1 MKKTL
6 SIISLIVILFAII
19 FAYKTFQANKNFNPD
34 LLIENSKNY
43 NYDIVR
49 DIYGVPHITGIKD
62 QDTAFGFG
70 FAQTEDDYENI
81 ELVIKMSRG
90 ELSDFDISPSSI
102 ISLFNLLTNT
112 GDILDNISFIEGV
125 ELDYLVKFLNT
136 EEIAA
141 NLKHTVD
148 KETLN
153 YLKGYADGI
162 NYWAALNS
170 SKIDKSLFPVNED
183 DLLTGMIFR
192 MPLFYGLDH
201 YIDQLIDLMSVT
213 NEQPIVANAL
223 SNNKLVAEIKS
234 HFKPSG
240 SNAFVVSK
248 KRSANNETMLV
259 INSHQPLTGPVAW
272 YEAHIKSDEGLNI
285 MGGTFPGSPFIH
297 VGFNKYLGWGATVNQ
312 PDLADIYQLNINPDD
327 HNQYLLDGSWK
338 DLKVIKQNFKVKLFG
353 PFSISYPIDMYF
365 SDHGPVMKDGKKAYA
380 LRYVGMDDANQAAA
394 WLKMNKAKNLTE
406 WEESLRMQQ
415 IASLN
420 LVYADYQDNILF
432 IHNMK
437 SPKRSPSYDWKNI
450 LPGDQSELIWND
462 YYSYDEIPRIL
473 NPNSGYIY
481 STNQTPFLVTSE
493 NDNLNKN
500 NFPKTMGFQT
510 RVTNRAHRAYE
521 LLEADKSI
529 SWESLN
535 KYKHDNKYS
544 KNSRQYKFLQ
554 KIFNYNFEDNVRLV
568 NAQKFLEQWDL
579 GTNHN
584 NMHAA
589 FGVCIV
595 SPEWLAEIKREPQPD
610 PIEIFK
616 NCVDEFEQ
624 TFNKLDIKWSEVS
637 FLERGEKM
645 LPVQGGPD
653 VLRAI
658 YSPRSDDGILKAVA
672 GDGLYIYVN
681 WDKSGV
687 QTSESIHQ
695 FGASSTVKESPH
707 YDDQMELFVGEKLKN
722 TFFNIE
728 ID

>member
-1 MKKTL
+1 
-6 SIISLIVILFAII
+6 
-19 FAYKTFQANKNFNPD
+19 
-34 LLIENSKNY
+34 
-43 NYDIVR
+43 
-49 DIYGVPHITGIKD
+49 
-62 QDTAFGFG
+62 
-70 FAQTEDDYENI
+70 
-81 ELVIKMSRG
+81 MSRG

-136 EEIAA
+136 KEIAV

-201 YIDQLIDLMSVT
+201 YIDQLIDLMSVP
-213 NEQPIVANAL
+213 NEQTVVANAL

-234 HFKPSG
+234 YFKPSG
-240 SNAFVVSK
+240 SNAFAVSK

-297 VGFNKYLGWGATVNQ
+297 VGFNEYLGWGATVNQ

-437 SPKRSPSYDWKNI
+437 SPKRRFHI
-450 LPGDQSELIWND
+450 
-462 YYSYDEIPRIL
+462 
-473 NPNSGYIY
+473 
-481 STNQTPFLVTSE
+481 
-493 NDNLNKN
+493 
-500 NFPKTMGFQT
+500 M
-510 RVTNRAHRAYE
+510 YE
-521 LLEADKSI
+521 
-529 SWESLN
+529 
-535 KYKHDNKYS
+535 
-544 KNSRQYKFLQ
+544 
-554 KIFNYNFEDNVRLV
+554 
-568 NAQKFLEQWDL
+568 
-579 GTNHN
+579 
-584 NMHAA
+584 
-589 FGVCIV
+589 
-595 SPEWLAEIKREPQPD
+595 
-610 PIEIFK
+610 
-616 NCVDEFEQ
+616 
-624 TFNKLDIKWSEVS
+624 
-637 FLERGEKM
+637 
-645 LPVQGGPD
+645 
-653 VLRAI
+653 
-658 YSPRSDDGILKAVA
+658 
-672 GDGLYIYVN
+672 
-681 WDKSGV
+681 
-687 QTSESIHQ
+687 
-695 FGASSTVKESPH
+695 
-707 YDDQMELFVGEKLKN
+707 
-722 TFFNIE
+722 
-728 ID
+728 